1 MLATGV
7 MSVFGFI
14 FWIICSR
21 LYTSS
26 EIGLATSLISTS
38 SILIALS
45 LFGLNNTLIRFLSNH
60 SDRHGLVST
69 VLIIASFGGIST
81 SALFLIWAYVTHN
94 PIIQLGAPSII
105 APVFITF
112 IFLQAT
118 GIIFDS
124 VFIAHRSAKYI
135 LFKNSLFSVTKLAL
149 PFLFFSLGA
158 IGIIYSITVAT
169 LLAWMAGLVWLTTLT
184 NFKFKFPD
192 SRVMAGMRRFAT
204 GNYLGNIFGMLPTS
218 LLPLIIISRL
228 GPQEAA
234 YFYMPMMIITL
245 INAVPSANAQSLFA
259 EAANDEENLLI
270 HLRKAFRHL
279 FLLLIPIVV
288 AVEILG
294 YSILS
299 FFGHEYA
306 EIGTQ
311 ALQILA
317 VASIVGSLNYFGD
330 TILNITKRS
339 GLYITMNAFNALL
352 IIILSYYSAPYGL
365 TAIAMAWFVAQITT
379 MMIYLVINRR
389 LVTEFLKS
397 STKTL

>member
-1 MLATGV
+1 MLATSV
-7 MSVFGFI
+7 MSGFGFI

-26 EIGLATSLISTS
+26 EIGLATSLISAS

-60 SDRHGLVST
+60 NDRHGLVST
-69 VLIIASFGGIST
+69 VLITASFGGIST
-81 SALFLIWAYVTHN
+81 STLFLIWAYVTHN

-169 LLAWMAGLVWLTTLT
+169 LLAWMAELVWLTTLT
-184 NFKFKFPD
+184 DFKFKFPD

-234 YFYMPMMIITL
+234 YFYMPMMMVTL
-245 INAVPSANAQSLFA
+245 INAIPSANAQSLFA
-259 EAANDEENLLI
+259 EAANDERNLTH

-279 FLLLIPIVV
+279 FILLIPAVV

-299 FFGHEYA
+299 LFGHEYA
-306 EIGTQ
+306 EVGTH

-317 VASIVGSLNYFGD
+317 VGSLVGSFNYFGD
-330 TILNITKRS
+330 TVLNITKRP
-339 GLYITMNAFNALL
+339 GLYITMNGFNAIT
-352 IIILSYYSAPYGL
+352 IITLSYYSAPYGL
-365 TAIAMAWFVAQITT
+365 TAIAIAWLTAQIAT
-379 MMIYLVINRR
+379 MLLYIAINRR
-389 LVTEFLKS
+389 LVAKFFQSPIRTI
-397 STKTL
+397 